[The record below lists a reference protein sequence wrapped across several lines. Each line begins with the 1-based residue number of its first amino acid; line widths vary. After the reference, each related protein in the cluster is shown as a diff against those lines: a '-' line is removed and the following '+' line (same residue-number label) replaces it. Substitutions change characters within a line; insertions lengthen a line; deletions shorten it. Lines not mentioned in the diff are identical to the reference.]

1 MPIALRQERDQTMQP
16 SRLVGPGSGVAKY
29 DVLTALSVGALHR
42 SPAEQ
47 VSVLRLIALI
57 TARYNW
63 QRDELS
69 VGQSEMARIW
79 GVHDRTVKREV
90 RRLQEGGLLLC
101 LRPGVRGRVAS
112 YRLDRAGIERFSRP
126 VWDLLGADFASRA
139 GQVMGTAPPTNVV
152 RLDFGTPD
160 AAPAQARPAAGP
172 AGSWAA
178 VLDRLQVAFPEATA
192 NWYRRLSLAEYRD
205 GVLVLGVPNPF
216 VRDYV
221 ATHLREPLAAAA
233 TSELGPVR
241 QIDFTL
247 TP

>member
-1 MPIALRQERDQTMQP
+1 MQP

-42 SPAEQ
+42 SPAAQ

-69 VGQSEMARIW
+69 IGQSEMARIW

-90 RRLQEGGLLLC
+90 RRLQDAGFLTC

-139 GQVMGTAPPTNVV
+139 GQLMAAAPATNVV
-152 RLDFGTPD
+152 RLDFG
-160 AAPAQARPAAGP
+160 AATETAPGRDVASPGP
-172 AGSWAA
+172 ASGTWAG
-178 VLDRLQVAFPEATA
+178 VLDRLAGVQPEATA
-192 NWYRRLSLAEYRD
+192 NWYRRLSMVAHRD
-205 GVLVLGVPNPF
+205 GVLVLAAPNRF

-221 ATHLREPLAAAA
+221 ATHLREPLLAAAA
-233 TSELGPVR
+233 AELGPVER
-241 QIDFTL
+241 LDFT
-247 TP
+247 PAGS

>member
-1 MPIALRQERDQTMQP
+1 MQP
-16 SRLVGPGSGVAKY
+16 GRLVGPGSGAAKY

-42 SPAEQ
+42 SPAAQ

-69 VGQSEMARIW
+69 IGQSEMARIW

-90 RRLQEGGLLLC
+90 RRLQDAGFLVC

-126 VWDLLGADFASRA
+126 VWDLLGADFAYRA
-139 GQVMGTAPPTNVV
+139 GQLMGTMPATNVV
-152 RLDFGTPD
+152 RLDFGVAAETTPGRD
-160 AAPAQARPAAGP
+160 LSLPGP
-172 AGSWAA
+172 ASGTWAG
-178 VLDRLQVAFPEATA
+178 VLDRLAGVQPEATA
-192 NWYRRLSLAEYRD
+192 NWYRRLSMVAHRD
-205 GVLVLGVPNPF
+205 GLLLLAAPNRF

-221 ATHLREPLAAAA
+221 ATHLREPLLAAAA
-233 TSELGPVR
+233 AELGPVER
-241 QIDFTL
+241 LDFT
-247 TP
+247 PAGS